1 MNEFFAALP
10 ALLRQMPDSPEVR
23 RAVIFAAWRRAAG
36 RQLSERTK
44 PISIEDGR
52 LFVAVADRN
61 WKRQLGSLADELL
74 YKVNASLRSSEVKF
88 IEFVI
93 DPSVVP
99 ARTELDPGD
108 ISGKGLPDIDPGIAA
123 AAARIRDTE
132 LRKQFLYAAANTLAR
147 KERNGR

>member
-36 RQLSERTK
+36 RQLSERAV
-44 PISIEDGR
+44 PLSIEDGR

-74 YKVNASLRSSEVKF
+74 YKINAALGSSEVKF

-93 DPSVVP
+93 DPAAVP
-99 ARTELDPGD
+99 AHTARDVGEADDETSPVINEE
-108 ISGKGLPDIDPGIAA
+108 IAA
-123 AAARIRDTE
+123 AAARISDGE
-132 LRKQFLYAAANTLAR
+132 LRKQFLLAAANTLAR
-147 KERNGR
+147 NKR